1 VSTVTHVG
9 DLLPIFPL
17 QYVLLPGVPLP
28 LHIFEPR
35 YRQLIKDVTDEGS
48 ECFGIV
54 TLRRGTEADK
64 EVVIATVGTVAD
76 IVEREPYPDG
86 RIDLLTVGTRRFRI
100 VAVDTEAAYL
110 RAEVQWLEEE
120 FGTVQAGLL
129 GDVRRDCRIYLSRL
143 AGLGLRAEDDLSH
156 DPLKLS
162 YQVAA
167 HLQLPLDERL
177 RLLDQPTVA
186 ARLAAEREL
195 LRREIA
201 LLSATR
207 AIPVPPRFI
216 GSVFGAS

>member
-1 VSTVTHVG
+1 
-9 DLLPIFPL
+9 
-17 QYVLLPGVPLP
+17 
-28 LHIFEPR
+28 
-35 YRQLIKDVTDEGS
+35 
-48 ECFGIV
+48 
-54 TLRRGTEADK
+54 
-64 EVVIATVGTVAD
+64 
-76 IVEREPYPDG
+76 
-86 RIDLLTVGTRRFRI
+86 LT
-100 VAVDTEAAYL
+100 
-110 RAEVQWLEEE
+110 
-120 FGTVQAGLL
+120 
-129 GDVRRDCRIYLSRL
+129 RL

-186 ARLAAEREL
+186 ARLNAEREL

-207 AIPVPPRFI
+207 AIPVPPRVI

>member
-1 VSTVTHVG
+1 M
-9 DLLPIFPL
+9 LPIFPL

-35 YRQLIKDVTDEGS
+35 YRQLITDVTDEGT

-54 TLRRGTEADK
+54 TVRRGNETDK
-64 EVVIATVGTVAD
+64 DVLIATVGTVAD
-76 IVEREPYPDG
+76 IVEREPHPDG

-100 VAVDTEAAYL
+100 VSVDTKAAYL
-110 RAEVQWLEEE
+110 RAEVEWLEEE
-120 FGTVQAGLL
+120 FGRVDASLL
-129 GDVRRDCRIYLSRL
+129 GDVRRTCRSYLTRL

-186 ARLAAEREL
+186 ARLAVERDL

-207 AIPVPPRFI
+207 AIPVPPRVI

>member
-1 VSTVTHVG
+1 M
-9 DLLPIFPL
+9 LPIFPL

-35 YRQLIKDVTDEGS
+35 YRQLIADVTDGGS

-54 TLRRGTEADK
+54 TLRRGTETDK
-64 EVVIATVGTVAD
+64 DVLIATVGTVAD
-76 IVEREPYPDG
+76 IVELEPHPDG

-100 VAVDTEAAYL
+100 VSVDTEAAYL
-110 RAEVQWLEEE
+110 RAEVEWLEEE
-120 FGTVQAGLL
+120 FGKVDAGLL
-129 GDVRRDCRIYLSRL
+129 GDVRRTCRTYLTRL
-143 AGLGLRAEDDLSH
+143 AGLGLKAEDDLSH
-156 DPLKLS
+156 DPLRLS

-186 ARLAAEREL
+186 ARLAAERDL

-207 AIPVPPRFI
+207 AIPVPPRVI

>member
-1 VSTVTHVG
+1 M
-9 DLLPIFPL
+9 LPIFPL

-35 YRQLIKDVTDEGS
+35 YRQLIADVTDEGS

-54 TLRRGTEADK
+54 TVRRGNETDK
-64 EVVIATVGTVAD
+64 DVHIATVGTVAD
-76 IVEREPYPDG
+76 IVELEPHPDG

-100 VAVDTEAAYL
+100 VSVDTEAAYL
-110 RAEVQWLEEE
+110 RAEVEWLEEE
-120 FGTVQAGLL
+120 FGKVDAGLL
-129 GDVRRDCRIYLSRL
+129 GDVRRTCRSYLTRL

-186 ARLAAEREL
+186 ARLAAERDL

-207 AIPVPPRFI
+207 AIPVPPRVI

>member
-1 VSTVTHVG
+1 
-9 DLLPIFPL
+9 
-17 QYVLLPGVPLP
+17 
-28 LHIFEPR
+28 
-35 YRQLIKDVTDEGS
+35 
-48 ECFGIV
+48 V

-100 VAVDTEAAYL
+100 VAVDTEAPYL

-207 AIPVPPRFI
+207 AIPVPPRVI

>member
-1 VSTVTHVG
+1 MSTVTDVG

-35 YRQLIKDVTDEGS
+35 YRQLIADVTDEGS

-54 TLRRGTEADK
+54 TLRRGSETDK
-64 EVVIATVGTVAD
+64 EVLNATVGTVAD

-100 VAVDTEAAYL
+100 ISVDTEAAYL
-110 RAEVQWLEEE
+110 RAEVEWLEEE
-120 FGTVQAGLL
+120 FGKIDASLL
-129 GDVRRDCRIYLSRL
+129 GDVRRNCRSYLTRL

-186 ARLAAEREL
+186 ARLGAEREL

-201 LLSATR
+201 LLGATR
-207 AIPVPPRFI
+207 AIPVPPRVI

>member
-1 VSTVTHVG
+1 
-9 DLLPIFPL
+9 
-17 QYVLLPGVPLP
+17 
-28 LHIFEPR
+28 
-35 YRQLIKDVTDEGS
+35 
-48 ECFGIV
+48 
-54 TLRRGTEADK
+54 
-64 EVVIATVGTVAD
+64 
-76 IVEREPYPDG
+76 
-86 RIDLLTVGTRRFRI
+86 VGTRRFRI
-100 VAVDTEAAYL
+100 VSVDAKAAYL
-110 RAEVQWLEEE
+110 RAEVEWLEEE
-120 FGTVQAGLL
+120 FGKIEAGLL
-129 GDVRRDCRIYLSRL
+129 GDVRRNCRSYLTRL

-186 ARLAAEREL
+186 ARLNAEREL

-207 AIPVPPRFI
+207 AIPVPPRVI